1 MDRFAIGFGLRLLCK
16 STMEGNYLMPGS
28 FDCFLELQGSMPENS
43 QQYQLPNPNFIEPQQ
58 IEGAFPFG
66 VVDMQEFDQSVPF
79 LNCNNQG
86 DVVENF
92 AGANDGKNVAEQCG
106 DSHRESSGEEK
117 DSPWKRV
124 KWTDEMV
131 KLLITAVSY
140 AQEIASCD
148 SNGNGRKTS
157 LLLPKIGKWKA
168 ISMVMV
174 ERGCQ
179 VSPQQ
184 CEDKFYDLNKKYKKL
199 NDMLGRGISCD
210 VVENPAL
217 LDSID
222 LPDIEKEN
230 VRKILNTKQ
239 LFYKEMCSYHNE
251 NRLYLPHDRAL
262 QQSLQVALKGRNYS
276 EYYGEKLYIPDNLGV
291 TCILPG
297 VPAKRNKLGEE
308 DGAGSSLDTFNISE
322 PDPYPPKDHAKM
334 NNLGVEHG
342 AGSSHNTFNGSEP
355 YPPKDHANDNLVF
368 KDSGEGQGLQNQ
380 WMMSGALQLQEQKL
394 KIQARRLELEKKQ
407 FAWLS
412 SSRRADRELDKMR
425 LENEFLKLENAQLA
439 FELKRRELGA
449 YLD

>member
-1 MDRFAIGFGLRLLCK
+1 
-16 STMEGNYLMPGS
+16 
-28 FDCFLELQGSMPENS
+28 MPENS

-58 IEGAFPFG
+58 IEDAFPFG
-66 VVDMQEFDQSVPF
+66 VVDMPEFEQSVPF

-92 AGANDGKNVAEQCG
+92 ASANDGINVAEICG
-106 DSHRESSGEEK
+106 DSHRESGGEEK
-117 DSPWKRV
+117 DSLWKRV

-148 SNGNGRKTS
+148 SNGSGRKTS

-210 VVENPAL
+210 VVEKPTL

-251 NRLYLPHDRAL
+251 NRLYLPHDQAL

-276 EYYGEKLYIPDNLGV
+276 QYYWEKLYIPDNLGG

-297 VPAKRNKLGEE
+297 LSAKRNKLGEE
-308 DGAGSSLDTFNISE
+308 DGTGSSLDPFNISE
-322 PDPYPPKDHAKM
+322 SDPYPPKDHAKM
-334 NNLGVEHG
+334 DNLGEEHG
-342 AGSSHNTFNGSEP
+342 AGSSHDTFKGSEPYP

-380 WMMSGALQLQEQKL
+380 WMISGALKLQEQKL
-394 KIQARRLELEKKQ
+394 KIEARRLELEKKQ
-407 FAWLS
+407 FAWVS
-412 SSRRADRELDKMR
+412 SSQLADRELDKMR